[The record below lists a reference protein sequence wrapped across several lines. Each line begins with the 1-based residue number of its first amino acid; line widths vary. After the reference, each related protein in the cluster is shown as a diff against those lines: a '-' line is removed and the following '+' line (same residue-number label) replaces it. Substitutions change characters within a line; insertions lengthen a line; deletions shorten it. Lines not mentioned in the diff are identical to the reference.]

1 MINKEKAETK
11 LHPRSKHHGLY
22 DFESLILV
30 VPQLKQFLITN
41 PSGDLSIPFANP
53 EAVRLLNKALLLSNY
68 QLEFWD
74 LPKGQL
80 CPPIPGRADYIHY
93 LADLLSENKTK
104 SEEKVIILDIGV
116 GANLIYPIIGVSDY
130 HWDFVGADCS
140 ENSIKNASEIIA
152 KNPSLKDKVSV
163 RLQPKPENVLQNI
176 ILKNDYFDA
185 VMCNP
190 PFFKSQEEAHAQTN
204 RKLKNLGNKTNKLVH
219 NFGGQSN
226 ELWCDGG
233 ELKFVS
239 TFIKESVLFQNQ
251 VDWFTCLISNQD
263 HLKSLQKQ
271 LQKVKVKAVKIVT
284 MQQGNKQSRFLAW
297 QF

>member
-1 MINKEKAETK
+1 MDVDG
-11 LHPRSKHHGLY
+11 SLY
-22 DFESLILV
+22 QKFVYNGKQIV
-30 VPQLKQFLITN
+30 V
-41 PSGDLSIPFANP
+41 
-53 EAVRLLNKALLLSNY
+53 
-68 QLEFWD
+68 
-74 LPKGQL
+74 
-80 CPPIPGRADYIHY
+80 
-93 LADLLSENKTK
+93 
-104 SEEKVIILDIGV
+104 
-116 GANLIYPIIGVSDY
+116 
-130 HWDFVGADCS
+130 
-140 ENSIKNASEIIA
+140 
-152 KNPSLKDKVSV
+152 
-163 RLQPKPENVLQNI
+163 
-176 ILKNDYFDA
+176 KNDYFDA

-190 PFFKSQEEAHAQTN
+190 PFFKSQEEAHAQTH